1 MQLSQKQKISSSLF
15 FQFSKFRFSF
25 EQFQKKMSLIADV
38 FSKIP
43 SLKNVIRKMFRKS
56 RLIGP
61 FEK

>member
-1 MQLSQKQKISSSLF
+1 MQLSQKQKISLSLF

-25 EQFQKKMSLIADV
+25 EQFQKKMSLIADL
-38 FSKIP
+38 FSKLP